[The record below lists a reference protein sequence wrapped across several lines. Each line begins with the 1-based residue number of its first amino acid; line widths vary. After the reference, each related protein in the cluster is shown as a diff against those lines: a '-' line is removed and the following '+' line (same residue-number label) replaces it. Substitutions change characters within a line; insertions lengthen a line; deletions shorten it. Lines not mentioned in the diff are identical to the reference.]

1 MGREE
6 FIRGLQVPQNK
17 RPQNK
22 RPKRKIKLNQ
32 DIKYKRRRFALGV
45 GLTMGLIAAS
55 LGIPASA
62 KIFGFT
68 NCIYVL
74 NQSMF
79 KTGNVKLHIY
89 AIPF

>member
-32 DIKYKRRRFALGV
+32 DIKYKRRRAL
-45 GLTMGLIAAS
+45 
-55 LGIPASA
+55 SA
-62 KIFGFT
+62 
-68 NCIYVL
+68 L
-74 NQSMF
+74 S
-79 KTGNVKLHIY
+79 
-89 AIPF
+89 PFNFR

>member
-32 DIKYKRRRFALGV
+32 DKKYKG
-45 GLTMGLIAAS
+45 GD
-55 LGIPASA
+55 
-62 KIFGFT
+62 
-68 NCIYVL
+68 
-74 NQSMF
+74 
-79 KTGNVKLHIY
+79 LH
-89 AIPF
+89 

>member
-32 DIKYKRRRFALGV
+32 DIKYKRR
-45 GLTMGLIAAS
+45 LTI
-55 LGIPASA
+55 
-62 KIFGFT
+62 
-68 NCIYVL
+68 NC
-74 NQSMF
+74 Q
-79 KTGNVKLHIY
+79 
-89 AIPF
+89 

>member
-32 DIKYKRRRFALGV
+32 DKK
-45 GLTMGLIAAS
+45 
-55 LGIPASA
+55 
-62 KIFGFT
+62 
-68 NCIYVL
+68 
-74 NQSMF
+74 
-79 KTGNVKLHIY
+79 
-89 AIPF
+89 